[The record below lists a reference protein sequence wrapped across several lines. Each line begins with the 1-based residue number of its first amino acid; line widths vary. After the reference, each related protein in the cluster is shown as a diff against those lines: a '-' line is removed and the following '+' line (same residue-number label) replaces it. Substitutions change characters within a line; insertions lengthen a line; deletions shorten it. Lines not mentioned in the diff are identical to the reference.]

1 MNAARPRIL
10 IADDSMVVRAVIGKQ
25 LGNEGFELLEAAD
38 GEVALATCRAT
49 PPDVVLLDVEMP
61 GLTGYDV
68 LSAMQADDALAGI
81 PVIFLSGQVS
91 AEHVATGLR
100 LGAHDY
106 LRKPVETGELLARV
120 TAALRTKALQDRLRR
135 DNAQLRQLAPID
147 PLTGVLDV
155 RGLQERLEAMA
166 EDARLHGRAL
176 AGVLLDVQALDTIN
190 NASGWAVG
198 DEVLRHLAESVSA
211 MIGPGEV
218 VGRCGPDEFLVLL
231 PNTELLAAEVLAR
244 TLQTRI
250 GASPLR
256 VGLDDVVV
264 RISVGAAVTLDGSA
278 ETLVRALQE
287 AIASGTPQSVAP
299 PAPAPI
305 AAPAPAPVVQQQPEP
320 ELVAAMAAPAATLP
334 APPPMPPAP
343 PTIDPSAPMPPPMP
357 AMPNPVWDEG
367 PAHAKGRTRR
377 WGRDK

>member
-1 MNAARPRIL
+1 VNTRPRIL

-25 LGNEGFELLEAAD
+25 LGSEGFELLEAAD
-38 GEVALATCRAT
+38 GDAALAVCRAT

-61 GLTGYDV
+61 GRTGYDV
-68 LSAMQADDALAGI
+68 LSVMQAEESLAGI

-100 LGAHDY
+100 IGAHDY

-166 EDARLHGRAL
+166 EDATLRGRPL
-176 AGVLLDVQALDTIN
+176 AGVLLDVQGLDVIN
-190 NASGWAVG
+190 ATSGWAVG
-198 DEVLRHLAESVSA
+198 DEVLRHLAELVSA

-231 PNTELLAAEVLAR
+231 PGTELATAEALAR
-244 TLQTRI
+244 SLQTRV
-250 GASPLR
+250 ASVPVV
-256 VGLDDVVV
+256 VGPDEVVV
-264 RISVGAAVTLDGSA
+264 RIAVGAAVTVDGSA
-278 ETLVRALQE
+278 EALVLALQD
-287 AIASGTPQSVAP
+287 AIAGGS
-299 PAPAPI
+299 PAPA
-305 AAPAPAPVVQQQPEP
+305 AAATAPMPEP
-320 ELVAAMAAPAATLP
+320 EPAMAATVPSWGAD
-334 APPPMPPAP
+334 APLHDS
-343 PTIDPSAPMPPPMP
+343 T
-357 AMPNPVWDEG
+357 
-367 PAHAKGRTRR
+367 PAHAAARKARR

>member
-1 MNAARPRIL
+1 MNAARSRIL

-25 LGNEGFELLEAAD
+25 LGSEGFELLEAAD
-38 GEVALATCRAT
+38 GDEALAVCRST

-61 GLTGYDV
+61 GRTGYDV
-68 LSAMQADDALAGI
+68 LSAMQADDALSGI

-120 TAALRTKALQDRLRR
+120 TAALRTKALQDRLKR

-155 RGLQERLEAMA
+155 RGLQERLEAMS
-166 EDARLHGRAL
+166 EDARLRGRPL
-176 AGVLLDVQALDTIN
+176 AGVLLDVQGLDAIN
-190 NASGWAVG
+190 NVSGWAVG
-198 DEVLRHLAESVSA
+198 DEVLRHLAELVSA

-231 PNTELLAAEVLAR
+231 PNTELVTAEALSRSLQSRVAAVPVVCGPDE
-244 TLQTRI
+244 
-250 GASPLR
+250 
-256 VGLDDVVV
+256 VVV
-264 RISVGAAVTLDGSA
+264 RIAVGAAVAVDGSA
-278 ETLVRALQE
+278 EALVLALQE
-287 AIASGTPQSVAP
+287 AITGGAP
-299 PAPAPI
+299 TAPAPE
-305 AAPAPAPVVQQQPEP
+305 PVP
-320 ELVAAMAAPAATLP
+320 AMAAVGEAPVPTWDSPADGDGAR
-334 APPPMPPAP
+334 
-343 PTIDPSAPMPPPMP
+343 
-357 AMPNPVWDEG
+357 
-367 PAHAKGRTRR
+367 KRR

>member
-1 MNAARPRIL
+1 VNTRPRIL

-25 LGNEGFELLEAAD
+25 LGSEGFELLEAAD
-38 GEVALATCRAT
+38 GDAALTVCRDT

-61 GLTGYDV
+61 GRTGYDV
-68 LSAMQADDALAGI
+68 LSVMQADESLAGI

-120 TAALRTKALQDRLRR
+120 TAALRTKVLQDRLRR

-166 EDARLHGRAL
+166 EDATLRGRPL
-176 AGVLLDVQALDTIN
+176 AGVLLDVQGLDVIN
-190 NASGWAVG
+190 TTSGWAVG
-198 DEVLRHLAESVSA
+198 DEVLRHLAELVSA

-231 PNTELLAAEVLAR
+231 PGTELATAEALAR
-244 TLQTRI
+244 SLQTRV
-250 GASPLR
+250 ASVPVV
-256 VGLDDVVV
+256 VGPDEVVV
-264 RISVGAAVTLDGSA
+264 RIAVGAAVTVDGSA
-278 ETLVRALQE
+278 EAHVLALQD
-287 AIASGTPQSVAP
+287 AIAGGS
-299 PAPAPI
+299 PAAAA
-305 AAPAPAPVVQQQPEP
+305 AAPAPVPEP
-320 ELVAAMAAPAATLP
+320 EPAMAAIVPSWGAD
-334 APPPMPPAP
+334 APVHDS
-343 PTIDPSAPMPPPMP
+343 T
-357 AMPNPVWDEG
+357 
-367 PAHAKGRTRR
+367 PAHAATRKARR
-377 WGRDK
+377 WGREK

>member
-1 MNAARPRIL
+1 MNAPRPRIL

-25 LGNEGFELLEAAD
+25 LGSEGFELLEAAD
-38 GEVALATCRAT
+38 GDAALAVCRST

-61 GLTGYDV
+61 GRNGYDV
-68 LSAMQADDALAGI
+68 LSVMQADAELAGI

-120 TAALRTKALQDRLRR
+120 TAALRTKALQDRLKR

-155 RGLQERLEAMA
+155 RGLQERLEAMS
-166 EDARLHGRAL
+166 EDAKLRGRPL
-176 AGVLLDVQALDTIN
+176 AGVLLDVQGLDAIN

-198 DEVLRHLAESVSA
+198 DEVLRHLAELVSA

-231 PNTELLAAEVLAR
+231 PNTELATAEALAR
-244 TLQTRI
+244 SLQ
-250 GASPLR
+250 SR
-256 VGLDDVVV
+256 VAAVPVVVGPDAVVV
-264 RISVGAAVTLDGSA
+264 RISVGAAVTVDGSA
-278 ETLVRALQE
+278 ESLVLALQD
-287 AIASGTPQSVAP
+287 AIAGGAPRPPVSAP
-299 PAPAPI
+299 PPPPPVPAPRL
-305 AAPAPAPVVQQQPEP
+305 EP
-320 ELVAAMAAPAATLP
+320 AMAAAAIGDSPL
-334 APPPMPPAP
+334 PPP
-343 PTIDPSAPMPPPMP
+343 PPP
-357 AMPNPVWDEG
+357 MPNPVWDIPTPEADG
-367 PAHAKGRTRR
+367 PAHATRKPRR

>member
-1 MNAARPRIL
+1 VNAARPRIL

-38 GEVALATCRAT
+38 GDAALAVCRDM

-61 GLTGYDV
+61 GRTGYDV
-68 LSAMQADDALAGI
+68 LSVMQADDALAGI

-120 TAALRTKALQDRLRR
+120 TAALRTKALQDRLKR

-155 RGLQERLEAMA
+155 RGLQERLEAMS
-166 EDARLHGRAL
+166 EDSKLRGRPL
-176 AGVLLDVQALDTIN
+176 AGVLLDVQGLDTIN

-198 DEVLRHLAESVSA
+198 DEVLRHLAELVSA

-231 PNTELLAAEVLAR
+231 PNTELVTAEALSRSLQSRVAAV
-244 TLQTRI
+244 
-250 GASPLR
+250 PVV
-256 VGLDDVVV
+256 VGPDEVVV
-264 RISVGAAVTLDGSA
+264 RISVGTAVTVDGSA
-278 ETLVRALQE
+278 EALVLALQE
-287 AIASGTPQSVAP
+287 SITSGMAKAADVAPAAPTAPPVMAPPP
-299 PAPAPI
+299 PAPVFE
-305 AAPAPAPVVQQQPEP
+305 PVP
-320 ELVAAMAAPAATLP
+320 AMASSIGEAPLP
-334 APPPMPPAP
+334 PPPPPMPK
-343 PTIDPSAPMPPPMP
+343 
-357 AMPNPVWDEG
+357 PVWDVPSENDG
-367 PAHAKGRTRR
+367 PAHAKGRARR

>member
-1 MNAARPRIL
+1 MNARPRIL

-25 LGNEGFELLEAAD
+25 LGDEGFELLEAAD
-38 GEVALATCRAT
+38 GDAALAVCRAT
-49 PPDVVLLDVEMP
+49 PPEVVLLDVEMP
-61 GLTGYDV
+61 GRTGYDV
-68 LSAMQADDALAGI
+68 LSVMQADDALSGI

-120 TAALRTKALQDRLRR
+120 TAALRTKALQDRLKR

-166 EDARLHGRAL
+166 EDAKLRGRPL
-176 AGVLLDVQALDTIN
+176 AGVLLDVQGLDVIN

-198 DEVLRHLAESVSA
+198 DEVLRHLAELVSA

-231 PNTELLAAEVLAR
+231 PGTELATATALAR
-244 TLQTRI
+244 SLQTRV
-250 GASPLR
+250 ASVPVT
-256 VGLDDVVV
+256 VGPEQVVV
-264 RISVGAAVTLDGSA
+264 RIAAGAAVTVDGSA
-278 ETLVRALQE
+278 ETLVLALQE
-287 AIASGTPQSVAP
+287 AIAGGATPPP
-299 PAPAPI
+299 PAPAP
-305 AAPAPAPVVQQQPEP
+305 ARVPEP
-320 ELVAAMAAPAATLP
+320 EQVPAMAAAV
-334 APPPMPPAP
+334 
-343 PTIDPSAPMPPPMP
+343 PS
-357 AMPNPVWDEG
+357 WDADLSYDT
-367 PAHAKGRTRR
+367 PAHAAARKARR